1 MAQVFTQY
9 DGFLAH
15 VVRRVGGDVAE
26 WSKALL
32 IPKYVTYRQQHSTID
47 LAALPKQQTSGVV
60 NVGGF
65 AEFRIHK

>member
-1 MAQVFTQY
+1 MI
-9 DGFLAH
+9 

-32 IPKYVTYRQQHSTID
+32 IPRHVTYTQQYPTID
-47 LAALPKQQTSGVV
+47 LPALRKKRTLGVV

-65 AEFRIHK
+65 TDFLRQK